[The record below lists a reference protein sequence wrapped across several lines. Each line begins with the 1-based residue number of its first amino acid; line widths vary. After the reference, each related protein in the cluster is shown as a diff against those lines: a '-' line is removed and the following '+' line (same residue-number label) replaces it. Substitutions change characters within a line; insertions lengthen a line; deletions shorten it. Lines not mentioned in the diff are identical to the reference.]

1 MLGIL
6 EAWLGVLT
14 AHESI
19 FKLSA
24 QDSERA
30 FEALERSPAR
40 NLNMLAKEVFLQF
53 LANQDGQ
60 AGHLSGIAQQL
71 EEIRAQ
77 QQEIV
82 DMQRAADPD
91 TQLSMVAALFL
102 LMYRSVNVNA
112 RAELDE
118 IFNSDAVINYLKQ
131 EG

>member
-1 MLGIL
+1 MSRL
-6 EAWLGVLT
+6 VQ
-14 AHESI
+14 

-102 LMYRSVNVNA
+102 LMYRSGNVNA

>member
-1 MLGIL
+1 MSRL
-6 EAWLGVLT
+6 VQ
-14 AHESI
+14 

-30 FEALERSPAR
+30 FESLERSPAR